1 MAFGILRDPPCAAVV
16 IDVKTVTIKS
26 LQNFA

>member
-1 MAFGILRDPPCAAVV
+1 MAPISAFAPPSAAVV
-16 IDVKTVTIKS
+16 IDVKTVTADS

>member
-1 MAFGILRDPPCAAVV
+1 MAFGILRDPPCAAV